1 LAFGRLRRF
10 EAGLALIVVAAAGI
24 RLAHVLAV
32 APRTTGLYDAYW
44 FSRVG
49 ADVAHGRGFVV
60 PIGSFFSPDFHYAP
74 TAGHPPLYAL
84 WLALLFKLGIAGDL
98 TQRAMGT
105 LLGAGTVLLVGLLGR
120 RVRGDRMGLV
130 AASIAALSPLLIA
143 ADGALLSE
151 TLYGTLSAL
160 VLLVAWS
167 FTRRPTL
174 GRAALLGACTA
185 LAALTRAEALLLV
198 LVLFI
203 PVALQVGTGRRWL
216 LFGTSVA
223 CMAVVLAPWVIR
235 NWNVFGRPLLA
246 TDDGTVLVGANNHRA
261 YYGRDIGFW
270 ISGLPHPGGNEA
282 QAEDVRRSKALRYAR
297 DHAGRVPVV
306 VAARVLREWS
316 FFQPFR
322 LEEQGRSKRVQALGA
337 FYDWLLIV
345 LAVAGA
351 VFLRRLG
358 TPLRVLIAPVWLVTL
373 AAALGYGLVR
383 MREPAELSLSL
394 LAAAGLLGFWDHW
407 RARRRAVAKAAPPG

>member
-1 LAFGRLRRF
+1 
-10 EAGLALIVVAAAGI
+10 
-24 RLAHVLAV
+24 
-32 APRTTGLYDAYW
+32 
-44 FSRVG
+44 
-49 ADVAHGRGFVV
+49 
-60 PIGSFFSPDFHYAP
+60 
-74 TAGHPPLYAL
+74 
-84 WLALLFKLGIAGDL
+84 
-98 TQRAMGT
+98 
-105 LLGAGTVLLVGLLGR
+105 
-120 RVRGDRMGLV
+120 
-130 AASIAALSPLLIA
+130 
-143 ADGALLSE
+143 
-151 TLYGTLSAL
+151 
-160 VLLVAWS
+160 
-167 FTRRPTL
+167 
-174 GRAALLGACTA
+174 
-185 LAALTRAEALLLV
+185 
-198 LVLFI
+198 
-203 PVALQVGTGRRWL
+203 VGTGRRWL

-223 CMAVVLAPWVIR
+223 CMAAVLAPWVIR
-235 NWNVFGRPLLA
+235 NWSVFGRPLLA

-316 FFQPFR
+316 FLQPFR
-322 LEEQGRSKRVQALGA
+322 LEEQGRSKRVQALGVV
-337 FYDWLLIV
+337 YDWVLIV

-351 VFLRRLG
+351 VFLRRRG
-358 TPLRVLIAPVWLVTL
+358 TPLRVLIAPIWLVTL